1 MNARLSATLL
11 DERRLLDEQRTA
23 DFLAVSVKTVQNW
36 RLRKVGPRYFKISNR
51 VRYSLDDLKAYLAA
65 CAVDPRPSTLPAQSA
80 R

>member
-1 MNARLSATLL
+1 MSAQFYATLL
-11 DERRLLDEQRTA
+11 DEQRAA

-51 VRYSLDDLKAYLAA
+51 VRYSLDDLKAYLAV
-65 CAVDPRPSTLPAQSA
+65 CAIEPCSPTLPAQSA